1 MSSRLMPIGHVI
13 AEAVLSAECIAR
25 LCSNGY
31 SSKAK
36 WQVARLWQ
44 GQVAR
49 LWQYQVARPYGK
61 EKWPGQVA
69 T

>member
-1 MSSRLMPIGHVI
+1 MSSRLMPIGQVI

-36 WQVARLWQ
+36 WQVARLCQ
-44 GQVAR
+44 G
-49 LWQYQVARPYGK
+49 QVARPYGK
-61 EKWPGQVA
+61 DKWPGQVA

>member
-1 MSSRLMPIGHVI
+1 MSSSLVPIGHVI

-36 WQVARLWQ
+36 WQVARLCQ
-44 GQVAR
+44 GQVPR
-49 LWQYQVARPYGK
+49 LCQGQVARPYGK
-61 EKWPGQVA
+61 DKWPGQVA